1 MQETMETTQ
10 AMIDHLAAVN
20 KILEK
25 YGYSEAKLIPILQ
38 EVQAVYKY
46 LSRDMI
52 SYVATSIG
60 VPPSRVYG
68 VATFYAHFSMQPK
81 GKYIIKLCDGT
92 ACHVKKSHGLLN
104 ALYERLNLSADKR
117 TSSDLLFAERHPLPR
132 RLRSGSGHDDQRRG
146 LRTVHPGARG
156 GDRREDHGR
165 RESREQVIPI
175 QQRARKYEHRSKE
188 NRRS

>member
-81 GKYIIKLCDGT
+81 GKYLIKLCDGT

-117 TSSDLLFAERHPLPR
+117 TTSDLLFTIETVSCLGACGLAPVMVVNDEVYGQCTPERAVEIVEKIMAEEK
-132 RLRSGSGHDDQRRG
+132 
-146 LRTVHPGARG
+146 A
-156 GDRREDHGR
+156 
-165 RESREQVIPI
+165 
-175 QQRARKYEHRSKE
+175 ANK
-188 NRRS
+188 

>member
-25 YGYSEAKLIPILQ
+25 NNYSEGRLIPILQ

-46 LSRDMI
+46 LSKDMI

-81 GKYIIKLCDGT
+81 GKYIIKLCDDT
-92 ACHVKKSHGLLN
+92 ACHVKKSHSILH
-104 ALYERLNLSADKR
+104 ALYEKLKLSDEKR
-117 TSSDLLFAERHPLPR
+117 TTDDLLFTVETVSCLGAC
-132 RLRSGSGHDDQRRG
+132 G
-146 LRTVHPGARG
+146 LAPVMLVNDSVHGQMTPEKTDAII
-156 GDRREDHGR
+156 D
-165 RESREQVIPI
+165 QVIAEEKAAN
-175 QQRARKYEHRSKE
+175 Q
-188 NRRS
+188 

>member
-10 AMIDHLAAVN
+10 AQIDHLAAVN

-25 YGYSEAKLIPILQ
+25 HGYSESKLIPILQ

-46 LSRDMI
+46 LSKDMI

-81 GKYIIKLCDGT
+81 GKYIVKLCDGT
-92 ACHVKKSHGLLN
+92 ACHVKKSHSILN
-104 ALYERLNLSADKR
+104 KLYEKLNLSADKR
-117 TSSDLLFAERHPLPR
+117 TT
-132 RLRSGSGHDDQRRG
+132 DDQLFTVETVSCLGACG
-146 LRTVHPGARG
+146 LAPVMVINDDVHGQCTPEKVDALL
-156 GDRREDHGR
+156 DEIIAA
-165 RESREQVIPI
+165 EK
-175 QQRARKYEHRSKE
+175 AA
-188 NRRS
+188 N

>member
-10 AMIDHLAAVN
+10 AMVKHLAAVN

-25 YGYSEAKLIPILQ
+25 YDYSESKLIPILQ

-46 LSRDMI
+46 LSKDMI

-92 ACHVKKSHGLLN
+92 ACHVKKSHGILN
-104 ALYERLNLSADKR
+104 ALYEKLKLSGRQADQR
-117 TSSDLLFAERHPLPR
+117 RPALHHRNRQLPR
-132 RLRSGSGHDDQRRG
+132 RLRPRAGDGGQRGS
-146 LRTVHPGARG
+146 LRPVHPGK
-156 GDRREDHGR
+156 GDRDRRPDHR
-165 RESREQVIPI
+165 RRKSRQLIIHPLL
-175 QQRARKYEHRSKE
+175 RKFER
-188 NRRS
+188 

>member
-25 YGYSEAKLIPILQ
+25 NNYSEGRLIPILQ

-46 LSRDMI
+46 LSKDMI

-68 VATFYAHFSMQPK
+68 VATFYAH
-81 GKYIIKLCDGT
+81 
-92 ACHVKKSHGLLN
+92 CHVKKSHSILH
-104 ALYERLNLSADKR
+104 ALYEKLKLSDEKR
-117 TSSDLLFAERHPLPR
+117 TTDDLLFTVETVSCLGAC
-132 RLRSGSGHDDQRRG
+132 G
-146 LRTVHPGARG
+146 LAPVMLVNDSVHGQMTPEKTDAII
-156 GDRREDHGR
+156 D
-165 RESREQVIPI
+165 QVIAEEKAAN
-175 QQRARKYEHRSKE
+175 Q
-188 NRRS
+188 

>member
-46 LSRDMI
+46 LSKDMI

-81 GKYIIKLCDGT
+81 GKYLIKLCDGT

-104 ALYERLNLSADKR
+104 ALYGCLGACGLAPVMVVNDEVYGQCTPERAVEIVEKIMADEK
-117 TSSDLLFAERHPLPR
+117 A
-132 RLRSGSGHDDQRRG
+132 
-146 LRTVHPGARG
+146 AN
-156 GDRREDHGR
+156 
-165 RESREQVIPI
+165 
-175 QQRARKYEHRSKE
+175 K
-188 NRRS
+188 

>member
-25 YGYSEAKLIPILQ
+25 NNYSEGRLIPILQ
-38 EVQAVYKY
+38 EVQEVYKY
-46 LSRDMI
+46 LSKDMI

-81 GKYIIKLCDGT
+81 GKYIVKLCDGT
-92 ACHVKKSHGLLN
+92 ACHVKKSHGILT
-104 ALYERLNLSADKR
+104 ALYKKLKLSDEKR
-117 TSSDLLFAERHPLPR
+117 TT
-132 RLRSGSGHDDQRRG
+132 DDQLFTVETVSCLGACG
-146 LRTVHPGARG
+146 LAPVMLVNDSVHGQMTPEKSDEILDAILA
-156 GDRREDHGR
+156 E
-165 RESREQVIPI
+165 EK
-175 QQRARKYEHRSKE
+175 AAAK
-188 NRRS
+188 

>member
-1 MQETMETTQ
+1 MQETMEATQ

-25 YGYSEAKLIPILQ
+25 YHYSEARLIPILQ

-46 LSRDMI
+46 LSKDMI

-81 GKYIIKLCDGT
+81 GKYLIKLCDGT
-92 ACHVKKSHGLLN
+92 ACHVKKSHSVLN
-104 ALYERLNLSADKR
+104 ALYEKLNLSADKQ
-117 TSSDLLFAERHPLPR
+117 TTDDLLFTVETVSCLGACGLAPVMLINEDVHGQVTPERAVELVDLINAEEK
-132 RLRSGSGHDDQRRG
+132 
-146 LRTVHPGARG
+146 A
-156 GDRREDHGR
+156 
-165 RESREQVIPI
+165 
-175 QQRARKYEHRSKE
+175 ANK
-188 NRRS
+188 

>member
-25 YGYSEAKLIPILQ
+25 NNYSEGRLIPILQ

-46 LSRDMI
+46 LSKDMI

-81 GKYIIKLCDGT
+81 GKYIVKLCDGT
-92 ACHVKKSHGLLN
+92 ACHVKKSHGILA
-104 ALYERLNLSADKR
+104 ALYKKLKLSDEKR
-117 TSSDLLFAERHPLPR
+117 TT
-132 RLRSGSGHDDQRRG
+132 DDQLFTVETVSCLGACG
-146 LRTVHPGARG
+146 LAPVMLVNDSVHGQMTPEKSDEILDAILA
-156 GDRREDHGR
+156 E
-165 RESREQVIPI
+165 EK
-175 QQRARKYEHRSKE
+175 AAAK
-188 NRRS
+188 

>member
-10 AMIDHLAAVN
+10 AMVKHLAAVN

-25 YGYSEAKLIPILQ
+25 YDYSESKLIPILQ

-46 LSRDMI
+46 LSKDMI

-92 ACHVKKSHGLLN
+92 ACHVKKSHGILN
-104 ALYERLNLSADKR
+104 ALYEKLKLSGDKR
-117 TSSDLLFAERHPLPR
+117 TS
-132 RLRSGSGHDDQRRG
+132 DDQLFTIETVSCTGDGGQRG
-146 LRTVHPGARG
+146 SLRPVHPGK
-156 GDRREDHGR
+156 GDRDRRPDHR
-165 RESREQVIPI
+165 RRKSRQLIIHPLL
-175 QQRARKYEHRSKE
+175 RKFER
-188 NRRS
+188 

>member
-1 MQETMETTQ
+1 MQETMEATQ

-25 YGYSEAKLIPILQ
+25 YNYSEARLIPILQ

-46 LSRDMI
+46 LSKDMI

-81 GKYIIKLCDGT
+81 GKYLIKLCDGT
-92 ACHVKKSHGLLN
+92 ACHVKKSHSVLN
-104 ALYERLNLSADKR
+104 ALYEKLNLSADKR
-117 TSSDLLFAERHPLPR
+117 TTDDLLFTVETVSCLGACGLAPVMLVNEDVHGQITPEKAVALIDQIRAEEK
-132 RLRSGSGHDDQRRG
+132 
-146 LRTVHPGARG
+146 A
-156 GDRREDHGR
+156 
-165 RESREQVIPI
+165 
-175 QQRARKYEHRSKE
+175 ANK
-188 NRRS
+188 